1 MSQGP
6 TFRTHEEI
14 LDGIRRQDPSAFE
27 SLFRQ
32 YADLVYGI
40 CLRLTGSVEKS
51 AEILSVAFV
60 DAVPE
65 LKEARTEQ
73 AIERDLLRAA
83 MRRIFDARGME
94 SDNPGFT
101 EIPLK
106 ELFPDSAGGTGGP
119 AHDWSL
125 DPDEESRRAEEKR
138 LVREILQQIPP
149 QYGFVLVLFEMEE
162 MSLQDI
168 ADIVNLSV
176 PNVRARIHR
185 ARLLVCRELTRRLLE
200 AKS

>member
-6 TFRTHEEI
+6 TFRTHEEM
-14 LDGIRRQDPSAFE
+14 LDGIRREDPAAFE

-40 CLRLTGSVEKS
+40 CLRLTGSEEKS
-51 AEILSVAFV
+51 ADILVSTFV
-60 DAVPE
+60 DAVPG
-65 LKEARTEQ
+65 LKEARTEL
-73 AIERDLLRAA
+73 AIVRELLRAA
-83 MRRIFDARGME
+83 KRRILQARGLAVDSSAFE
-94 SDNPGFT
+94 
-101 EIPLK
+101 EIPFQ
-106 ELFPDSAGGTGGP
+106 ELFPEYAGGSGGP

-138 LVREILQQIPP
+138 ILRELLREIPP
-149 QYGFVLVLFEMEE
+149 QYGFVLVLLEMEE
-162 MSLQDI
+162 MELQDI

-176 PNVRARIHR
+176 PNARNRVHR

-200 AKS
+200 ARP